1 MMKRWASALLTV
13 VGLGLMAFP
22 ALAQGIRVNSTCQ
35 ATGGASCGSINVVGP
50 GSSAFLPYGFNITL
64 SNGDIYQILGT
75 ANEALDNSGTNSIS
89 YPFLITYLGN
99 TAGPQPSQNGFIEIE
114 GLGAFGSSS
123 GTTLTENLQT
133 AGIFSGSIADGSVFR
148 QSLSLNGVVAARD
161 IGPFDSPGTF
171 SGSTTVTAPAGLNS
185 PAYSFDIDSRITF
198 APGSPVG
205 SQIAQG
211 SAIPVAAILPG
222 SRSVQ
227 VGAIATV
234 FGAMINTGNS
244 TAANCQPV
252 LPTAQSSNLQM
263 GYQTTDPNTNAV
275 THTPNTPVSVA
286 SGATQT
292 FVLVFQATAPLSGTF
307 TPLFACTNYIPAQ
320 IETGVDTVD
329 LLFSASPVPDI
340 IALALTRSGDG
351 TLHMDLTGLGAFAV
365 ATANLGISSPITV
378 TATPTPNVSP
388 LLTSLSICQ
397 TNPATGQCIAPPM
410 GNVTTTINNGA
421 EPTFSIFV
429 SSATSIP
436 FLPAIN
442 RISVAFTDSSGV
454 KHGSTSVAVTSQ

>member
-1 MMKRWASALLTV
+1 V
-13 VGLGLMAFP
+13 H
-22 ALAQGIRVNSTCQ
+22 
-35 ATGGASCGSINVVGP
+35 
-50 GSSAFLPYGFNITL
+50 
-64 SNGDIYQILGT
+64 
-75 ANEALDNSGTNSIS
+75 
-89 YPFLITYLGN
+89 
-99 TAGPQPSQNGFIEIE
+99 
-114 GLGAFGSSS
+114 
-123 GTTLTENLQT
+123 
-133 AGIFSGSIADGSVFR
+133 
-148 QSLSLNGVVAARD
+148 AARI
-161 IGPFDSPGTF
+161 IGPFFAPGTF
-171 SGSTTVTAPAGLNS
+171 SGSTSVTAPAGLNS
-185 PAYSFDIDSRITF
+185 PAYSFDLDSILRF
-198 APGSPVG
+198 EAGSPVG
-205 SQIAQG
+205 SQIVQG

-244 TAANCQPV
+244 AAANCEPV
-252 LPTAQSSNLQM
+252 PSTGQSSNLQM
-263 GYQTTDPNTNAV
+263 GYQTTDPHTNEV
-275 THTPNTPVSVA
+275 TGAPNTPASIA

-378 TATPTPNVSP
+378 TVTPTPNVSP
-388 LLTSLSICQ
+388 LLTALSICQ
-397 TNPATGQCIAPPM
+397 TNPATGQCLAQPT
-410 GNVTTTINNGA
+410 GSSVTTTINNGA